1 MQPLWDR
8 ERRRKI
14 CERVGSWEHLF
25 STTPIYFHNYREQ
38 KKTDPS
44 ILELFFSRFL
54 GVLETPN
61 QWILEVAM
69 TPISNFQVLITVNSV
84 PESQIIQ
91 PYVGMS
97 QEVMVNVPQQV
108 AFEDEAQLVV
118 DSLNL
123 YIYIYCIYIQLYS
136 PGVAVC

>member
-61 QWILEVAM
+61 Q
-69 TPISNFQVLITVNSV
+69 S
-84 PESQIIQ
+84 
-91 PYVGMS
+91 
-97 QEVMVNVPQQV
+97 
-108 AFEDEAQLVV
+108 FEDEAQLVV